1 MWLWSID
8 NEEALDHFGAIAS
21 WNRKIIKG
29 TCSIF
34 RFKILKRASADFS
47 TTNCLII
54 VLSKLL
60 SCCISE
66 FTLFFFFFT
75 GIIWLCNYTSMH
87 GFCAYYVCLIYLQYG
102 TLDLSMYNLILRNI
116 YTVRCYC
123 WYTGPLGWDSPAVW
137 GEGVLIS
144 FIEERLFIRLEEHIL
159 TPHSLSEYLNFR
171 YLSRCPILASSV
183 IAAPLQVSC
192 NGPLCFQ

>member
-1 MWLWSID
+1 MQHFPVQNPETSLSRLQYHKLFNYSI
-8 NEEALDHFGAIAS
+8 EQTSFMLHFWIH
-21 WNRKIIKG
+21 
-29 TCSIF
+29 F
-34 RFKILKRASADFS
+34 
-47 TTNCLII
+47 
-54 VLSKLL
+54 V
-60 SCCISE
+60 
-66 FTLFFFFFT
+66 FFFFT

-144 FIEERLFIRLEEHIL
+144 FIEERLFIRLEEHIF